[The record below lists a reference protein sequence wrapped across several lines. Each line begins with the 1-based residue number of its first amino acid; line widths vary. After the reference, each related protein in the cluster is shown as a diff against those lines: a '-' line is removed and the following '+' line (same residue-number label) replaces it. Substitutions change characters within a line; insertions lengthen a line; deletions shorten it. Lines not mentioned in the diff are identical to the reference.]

1 MIYVTVLII
10 SPHRKMLQLQTRRQ
24 AHLPL
29 ADVEE
34 VVAGR
39 LARPINRGEG
49 RRPVVMEHAC
59 VRKVGAA
66 PRHFDLCTGP
76 CARAAPARPTRR
88 TSPRPRP
95 RSSPARNERF
105 APMARRRRGDLMSAR
120 RATIFLT
127 CELERLTMSEGF
139 RVANVSESKF
149 IGKLVV
155 GWLARRVMFRRS
167 IICLE
172 RPGIG
177 ETPRLPRF

>member
-1 MIYVTVLII
+1 MELCVIYVTVLIT
-10 SPHRKMLQLQTRRQ
+10 SAHRKLLQFETRRQ

-39 LARPINRGEG
+39 LAGPIRRGEG

-76 CARAAPARPTRR
+76 CARAAPVRPTRR

-127 CELERLTMSEGF
+127 CEFERLTMSDGL
-139 RVANVSESKF
+139 RA
-149 IGKLVV
+149 
-155 GWLARRVMFRRS
+155 ARISTRPPGRS
-167 IICLE
+167 GYNWAIKPFKPPSSSL
-172 RPGIG
+172 
-177 ETPRLPRF
+177 TKSS

>member
-1 MIYVTVLII
+1 MIYVTVLIT
-10 SPHRKMLQLQTRRQ
+10 STHRKMLQLQTRRQ
-24 AHLPL
+24 AHLPFTN
-29 ADVEE
+29 VEE

-39 LARPINRGEG
+39 LAGPIYWGEG

-120 RATIFLT
+120 GATIFLT
-127 CELERLTMSEGF
+127 WLFERLTMSDGF
-139 RVANVSESKF
+139 LLDKIST
-149 IGKLVV
+149 LPV
-155 GWLARRVMFRRS
+155 GLS
-167 IICLE
+167 
-172 RPGIG
+172 G
-177 ETPRLPRF
+177 